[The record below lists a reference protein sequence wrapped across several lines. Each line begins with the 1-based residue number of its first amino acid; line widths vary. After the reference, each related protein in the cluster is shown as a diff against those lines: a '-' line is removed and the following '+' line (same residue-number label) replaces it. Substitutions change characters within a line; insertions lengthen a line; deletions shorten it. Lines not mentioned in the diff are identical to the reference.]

1 MALAFE
7 SDKENRL
14 RKLQPGE
21 LGPGLLK
28 QGNVRI
34 GVFPEGQEVLA
45 KRFARMLPLITNT
58 QAEIE
63 LGQVR
68 ATNSA
73 PRKKRRGL

>member
-1 MALAFE
+1 VQ
-7 SDKENRL
+7 SGKSTYRL
-14 RKLQPGE
+14 IAASRTP
-21 LGPGLLK
+21 PSLLS
-28 QGNVRI
+28 GWGCRV

-68 ATNSA
+68 AANSA
-73 PRKKRRGL
+73 PHKKRRGL